1 MNNAILCG
9 NLGSDWEILQS
20 QYGIVAKNSIA
31 ITKKYTP
38 KDSNTQITRTQWLK
52 LVAFNKQGEIL
63 AQYTKKGDKLLVR
76 GEIQTNDYENNQGE
90 PRTSVNIKI
99 EEFTLLGSKNQE
111 EKETNFN
118 NYSDGN
124 IEHMYENVFLEQS
137 NNYTQ
142 AYQNQ
147 NKNNNQ
153 HNTTKNNQQNSN
165 KMQGQGN
172 WNNQTQVQNS
182 QTNGN
187 TSNFNNIQSQHQNIG
202 QTDNEKKRS

>member
-38 KDSNTQITRTQWLK
+38 KDSNTQVTRTQWLK

-76 GEIQTNDYENNQGE
+76 GEIQTNDYENSQGE
-90 PRTSVNIKI
+90 TKTSVNIKI

-124 IEHMYENVFLEQS
+124 IEQMYEDVFLEQS

-142 AYQNQ
+142 AYQN
-147 NKNNNQ
+147 KNNKQ
-153 HNTTKNNQQNSN
+153 HNITKNNQQNSN
-165 KMQGQGN
+165 KTQGQGN